1 MESPDESQ
9 MEESRQA
16 ELLRIK
22 KHRDDCYQQ
31 LKAVSPERLAEMTS
45 MIVTNPRDSSP
56 DQPIVCSDGSVIP
69 LGSIHHPKNRAAFFE
84 ERLSVPSER
93 LEEVRAMIVTKVSQH
108 ASELL

>member
-1 MESPDESQ
+1 MASPEESQ
-9 MEESRQA
+9 IEELRQA

-22 KHRDDCYQQ
+22 KHRGDCYQQ

-45 MIVTNPRDSSP
+45 TIVTHPRDSSL
-56 DQPIVCSDGSVIP
+56 DQPFVCSDGSVIP
-69 LGSIHHPKNRAAFFE
+69 LDSIHHPKNRAAFFR

-93 LEEVRAMIVTKVSQH
+93 LKEVRAMIVTKASQN